1 MTASLCSGASQ
12 LPSATTGRRWV
23 APSEAVRREETPPA
37 PAGQN
42 NQEDENT
49 QHNDLVFRRV
59 RGILNKITP
68 EKFEKLIADILNIIG
83 QGSNVVFKGVIV
95 LIFEKALDEPKYSS
109 MYAQL
114 CKRLAE
120 HAPNFESPDSKVK
133 TGETNG
139 PT

>member
-68 EKFEKLIADILNIIG
+68 EKFEKLTVDILNVGLDSTI
-83 QGSNVVFKGVIV
+83 VLKGVILLV
-95 LIFEKALDEPKYSS
+95 SD
-109 MYAQL
+109 
-114 CKRLAE
+114 
-120 HAPNFESPDSKVK
+120 NFS
-133 TGETNG
+133 TF
-139 PT
+139 

>member
-68 EKFEKLIADILNIIG
+68 EKFEKLINDILNIIG
-83 QGSNVVFKGVIV
+83 NGSNTIFKGVILLV
-95 LIFEKALDEPKYSS
+95 SLNVNIMHSILS
-109 MYAQL
+109 
-114 CKRLAE
+114 
-120 HAPNFESPDSKVK
+120 N
-133 TGETNG
+133 
-139 PT
+139 